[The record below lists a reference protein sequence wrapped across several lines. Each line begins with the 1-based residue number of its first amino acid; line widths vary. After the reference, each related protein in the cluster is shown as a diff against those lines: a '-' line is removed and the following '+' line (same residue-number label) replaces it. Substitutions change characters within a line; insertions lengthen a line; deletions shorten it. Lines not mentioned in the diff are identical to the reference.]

1 MARSST
7 VGVLHPPRGE
17 AIELCS
23 AVLAHLQDGSHERI
37 PALIDRALAVSG
49 GMNEPALAQLLH
61 AANRIATAWSTLAKE
76 VSCAQRAL
84 ADTHDRVQKTL
95 APLRVALDQMLAT
108 EKLAC
113 AGATASIEREPA
125 LNRGLAGPRVSFA
138 THASACSTPPQSATR
153 DVPTLSV
160 HLLRPFQV
168 TIDARPIAVWP
179 GCKAKSLFKFLLLN
193 RSIPVTRELLMERFW
208 PDADPA
214 SARNRLNVT
223 LYNLRST
230 MRRLAPKLSIVV
242 HDGGRYTLDRDVR
255 IWTDADAYS
264 AHLARAHVLE
274 RADKIDEAMRECEAC
289 IDLYRH
295 ELLAEDPYEPWIH
308 PLRVQLRDSFAGVLE
323 RLSAYYLARGRVA
336 DCVTLSRRLL
346 EIDSCNEQAHRR
358 LIGCYAR
365 LGQLQLARAQYR
377 ICVQALAKELNV
389 TPSEA
394 TTEAYRS
401 IGHPSA
407 G

>member
-7 VGVLHPPRGE
+7 VSVLHPSGGE
-17 AIELCS
+17 AIELCT
-23 AVLAHLQDGSHERI
+23 AVLAHLQDGSHEHI
-37 PALIDRALAVSG
+37 PALIDRALTLG
-49 GMNEPALAQLLH
+49 GGLNEPALAQLLH

-76 VSCAQRAL
+76 VACAQQALVDTQDRA
-84 ADTHDRVQKTL
+84 QKTL
-95 APLRVALDQMLAT
+95 APLRAMLELMLANT
-108 EKLAC
+108 TRESVARER
-113 AGATASIEREPA
+113 ATAPIEPVPNGE
-125 LNRGLAGPRVSFA
+125 LSGPRRPFA
-138 THASACSTPPQSATR
+138 THASDTPPARTATR

-160 HLLRPFQV
+160 YLLRPFQV
-168 TIDARPIAVWP
+168 TINARPIAAWP
-179 GCKAKSLFKFLLLN
+179 GSKAKSLFKFLLLN
-193 RSIPVTRELLMERFW
+193 RSVSVTKEVLMERFW

-214 SARNRLNVT
+214 SARNSLNVT

-242 HDGGRYTLDRDVR
+242 HDGGRYTLDRDMQ

-295 ELLAEDPYEPWIH
+295 ELLAEDPYETWIH
-308 PLRVQLRDSFAGVLE
+308 PLREQLRDSFAGVLE
-323 RLSAYYLARGRVA
+323 RLSTYYLARGRDA

-365 LGQLQLARAQYR
+365 LGQLHLAHAQYR
-377 ICVQALAKELNV
+377 CCVQVLAKELNV

-394 TTEAYRS
+394 TTEAYRI
-401 IGHPSA
+401 IGRRSA